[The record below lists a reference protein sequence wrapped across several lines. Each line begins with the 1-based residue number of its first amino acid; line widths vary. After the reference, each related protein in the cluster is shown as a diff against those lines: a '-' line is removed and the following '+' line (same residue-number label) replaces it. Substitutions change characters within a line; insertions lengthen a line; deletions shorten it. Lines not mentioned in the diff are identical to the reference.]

1 MTSPSLVGAQLRRL
15 GHAVTSNLADYV
27 RNRPQARRR
36 LTALLLA
43 GAVPPAVLAGFIL
56 SIPEE
61 PIDPAKLQRVVYTP
75 VKLPDLRSQITLS
88 TPVNEPMTRDTPV
101 RDHDTLTSLF
111 ARLKIRDPAA
121 FDFVTRDPGARELV
135 IPRKGGFATADLA
148 ADGSLN
154 RLSLF
159 YDTPDTAEGRVL
171 EVTRMDDG
179 QSFAVN
185 TSPFAF
191 DVQTALVS
199 GTVLGSPD
207 ASFKDLGVPATIVT
221 QMHNAFDFDRDAVTA
236 LTAGDRFRLIYETK
250 YAHGNFVRYG
260 RLLAMSFD
268 HAGTT
273 QTWFWFNNDGRGGH
287 FFDASGRIAQR
298 VFMRIPLDVKSVSS
312 EFAPLRRHPITG
324 VVRPHQGT
332 DFRAP
337 WGATVR
343 AAADGEVVFAGVGTG
358 YGNYIRLQHG
368 PEYQT
373 VYAHLSSIAPN
384 VVKGAQVKYGQL
396 IGRVGQTGLATGPHL
411 HYELKV
417 DGVQINPMTA
427 DLPDE
432 PDLSPYQLAQMRVRI
447 APLKA
452 KLNLLSR
459 VQTAQTEANTLSAAQ
474 PTH

>member
-1 MTSPSLVGAQLRRL
+1 MTSPTLVGAQLRRL
-15 GHAVTSNLADYV
+15 GHTVTTGLSDYV
-27 RNRPQARRR
+27 RHRPQARRR
-36 LTALLLA
+36 LAALVLA
-43 GAVPPAVLAGFIL
+43 GLLPPAVLAGFLL

-61 PIDPAKLQRVVYTP
+61 RIDPAQLQRVVLTP
-75 VKLPDLRSQITLS
+75 VRLPDLRNQITFS
-88 TPVNEPMTRDTPV
+88 APVTEPMTRDTAV
-101 RDHDTLTSLF
+101 RADETLTSLF

-121 FDFVTRDPGARELV
+121 FDFVTAEPGARELV
-135 IPRKGGFATADLA
+135 MPKKGAFATADIA
-148 ADGSLN
+148 ADGKLD

-159 YDTPDTAEGRVL
+159 YDTLDTAEGRVL
-171 EVTRMDDG
+171 EVSRTADG
-179 QSFAVN
+179 KTFSAK

-207 ASFKDLGVPATIVT
+207 ASFKDLGVPASVVT
-221 QMHNAFDFDRDAVTA
+221 QMHNAFDFDRDAVAA
-236 LTAGDRFRLIYETK
+236 LTAGDRFRLIYEAK

-268 HAGTT
+268 HAGATH
-273 QTWFWFNNDGRGGH
+273 TWFWFNNDGRGGH
-287 FFDASGRIAQR
+287 FFDADGHIAQR

-459 VQTAQTEANTLSAAQ
+459 VQTAQSEANALAAFL
-474 PTH
+474 PAR

>member
-1 MTSPSLVGAQLRRL
+1 M
-15 GHAVTSNLADYV
+15 
-27 RNRPQARRR
+27 
-36 LTALLLA
+36 
-43 GAVPPAVLAGFIL
+43 PPAVLAGFIL

-75 VKLPDLRSQITLS
+75 VRLPDLRSQITLS

-207 ASFKDLGVPATIVT
+207 ASF
-221 QMHNAFDFDRDAVTA
+221 NADA
-236 LTAGDRFRLIYETK
+236 
-250 YAHGNFVRYG
+250 
-260 RLLAMSFD
+260 
-268 HAGTT
+268 
-273 QTWFWFNNDGRGGH
+273 
-287 FFDASGRIAQR
+287 
-298 VFMRIPLDVKSVSS
+298 P
-312 EFAPLRRHPITG
+312 
-324 VVRPHQGT
+324 
-332 DFRAP
+332 
-337 WGATVR
+337 
-343 AAADGEVVFAGVGTG
+343 ADGCGRSQPDSKSRHGRDGAVERRRGSEKSSVEKTFVNDEAVHYRTRQTRRKKAATAKA
-358 YGNYIRLQHG
+358 IR
-368 PEYQT
+368 PN
-373 VYAHLSSIAPN
+373 SIPRTSRSARSAIPQN
-384 VVKGAQVKYGQL
+384 SLFKRQ
-396 IGRVGQTGLATGPHL
+396 
-411 HYELKV
+411 
-417 DGVQINPMTA
+417 
-427 DLPDE
+427 
-432 PDLSPYQLAQMRVRI
+432 
-447 APLKA
+447 KA
-452 KLNLLSR
+452 
-459 VQTAQTEANTLSAAQ
+459 
-474 PTH
+474 